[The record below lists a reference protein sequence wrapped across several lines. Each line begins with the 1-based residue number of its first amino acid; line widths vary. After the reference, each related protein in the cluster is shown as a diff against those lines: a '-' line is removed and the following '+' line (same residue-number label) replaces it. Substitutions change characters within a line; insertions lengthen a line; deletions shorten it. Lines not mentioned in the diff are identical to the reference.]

1 MALGLLG
8 SFATSLYCTSEGTA
22 GPGISMLEDLD
33 KADGVL
39 RQVKYFRFRQEA
51 SENGSVDR
59 PAHTYKQP

>member
-8 SFATSLYCTSEGTA
+8 SFATSQYSTSEGTA

-33 KADGVL
+33 KADGL